1 MIYRQFE
8 YTGVCVANAQDI
20 GMPVWYVSNSFVLV
34 VILLGVHK
42 NELILL
48 CHVKVL
54 IIGVWGNC

>member
-1 MIYRQFE
+1 M
-8 YTGVCVANAQDI
+8 ANAQDI

>member
-1 MIYRQFE
+1 MLGAFQLYRCSR
-8 YTGVCVANAQDI
+8 GHAQDI
-20 GMPVWYVSNSFVLV
+20 GMSMWYVSNSFVLV

-54 IIGVWGNC
+54 IICVWGNC